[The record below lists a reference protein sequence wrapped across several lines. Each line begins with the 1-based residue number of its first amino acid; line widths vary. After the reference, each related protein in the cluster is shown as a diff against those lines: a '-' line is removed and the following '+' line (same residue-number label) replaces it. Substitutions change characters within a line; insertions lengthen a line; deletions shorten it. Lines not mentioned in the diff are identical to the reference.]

1 MQQHVLCAF
10 WTIHSNAVSSSF
22 LAVLS
27 SWEKII
33 SGPGYEETTAYSTL
47 VSKWA
52 NAGLLSGCRQNVTN
66 QMSVMEE
73 LASIQMDDNK
83 TNAGCGWSI
92 WPATWPSWV
101 CPHSP
106 HVFHADRL
114 AKNLGQL
121 FLVVANVAF
130 QHIHAGPHQPLKGL
144 NIQHWNR
151 IQLPASVFDRQHFP
165 SPQSLWAHHDLCHT
179 VLNLFASLP
188 VSLSHFQQVSK
199 SWLSSHFFF

>member
-1 MQQHVLCAF
+1 
-10 WTIHSNAVSSSF
+10 
-22 LAVLS
+22 
-27 SWEKII
+27 
-33 SGPGYEETTAYSTL
+33 
-47 VSKWA
+47 
-52 NAGLLSGCRQNVTN
+52 
-66 QMSVMEE
+66 
-73 LASIQMDDNK
+73 MDDNK

-199 SWLSSHFFF
+199 SWLSSHFFFKVMNETNACLWSVKEHYNQLKHEVLKLPPK